1 VFVKFFEGGW
11 IIIILKRSLCL
22 IFLYLIKEYKKA
34 GELIR
39 NLDKIFLERDFV
51 SQNKTKSE
59 PIIKLDNKDRTAVLF
74 VNSYSGI
81 GIY

>member
-1 VFVKFFEGGW
+1 M
-11 IIIILKRSLCL
+11 
-22 IFLYLIKEYKKA
+22 FLYFKKEYKKA

-39 NLDKIFLERDFV
+39 NLDKIFLDRDFV

-59 PIIKLDNKDRTAVLF
+59 PNIKPDNKDRTAVLF

-81 GIY
+81 GVY